1 MQESASDMPA
11 FCRNQGTSMRFAA
24 RFVFAAKWTSADPDK
39 TGIDRMVFKWYSFS
53 LVERI

>member
-1 MQESASDMPA
+1 MPA